1 MCGRQLIPF
10 FRIVFQIVKQGF
22 GLFRSLGK
30 IIINQFPV
38 AHAIG
43 GEVAAAV
50 CVREVHQERLGTLLV
65 HLTAQ
70 LLFQIESVYHVVLG
84 NFASC
89 HRQNSRID
97 IHDCAQLCLHTSYF
111 NRQVLLYFALL
122 LRLGPSCDERNTHT
136 TFKLRPLFTS
146 QRSGRTIATFISQW
160 SITTVI
166 S

>member
-1 MCGRQLIPF
+1 MPIKSKQKVSTHFLVYPPDKELLPSLIEQTFPESSPCIDPDVRQTAHSFLPD
-10 FRIVFQIVKQGF
+10 RLSDCKARLW
-22 GLFRSLGK
+22 LFRSLGK

-89 HRQNSRID
+89 HRQNS
-97 IHDCAQLCLHTSYF
+97 
-111 NRQVLLYFALL
+111 
-122 LRLGPSCDERNTHT
+122 G
-136 TFKLRPLFTS
+136 
-146 QRSGRTIATFISQW
+146 
-160 SITTVI
+160 
-166 S
+166 